1 MIDPLTRS
9 AWLSSVIIH
18 AVVILIATVGLFPRR
33 SPPPA
38 ILLEQA
44 VPAAPAAP
52 KQADAFGDLIFAED
66 SFVVA
71 PKPPALPPAPLPSG
85 IVPMVPTSMAR
96 PDRDTS
102 RGQSGTQRSDIAL
115 PPLNAPPTPELERI
129 RSRMSAR
136 AATDWA
142 ENHRRDTAQH
152 LDYLIRHAY
161 LARWRHHATSI
172 TNRDLVVW
180 LQPDA
185 QGRIVQGGL
194 FMCTTGVEE
203 LDRAITHWLLNEK
216 LGLPQLDAASIE
228 FFRIRLP

>member
-9 AWLSSVIIH
+9 AWLMSVIIH
-18 AVVILIATVGLFPRR
+18 AVVVVIATVGLFPRR
-33 SPPPA
+33 SPPPPP
-38 ILLEQA
+38 QDQT
-44 VPAAPAAP
+44 VPAAPAP
-52 KQADAFGDLIFAED
+52 EPADTFGDFILAED
-66 SFVVA
+66 SFA
-71 PKPPALPPAPLPSG
+71 APPAATTLPAAPLPPG
-85 IVPMVPTSMAR
+85 IVPVVPTSMAR

-115 PPLNAPPTPELERI
+115 PPLDAPPTPELERI

-142 ENHRRDTAQH
+142 ENHRRDTAGH
-152 LDYLIRHAY
+152 LYYLIHHAY
-161 LARWRHHATSI
+161 LARWRHHATRI

-180 LQPDA
+180 LQSDP
-185 QGRIVQGGL
+185 QGRIIQGGL
-194 FMCTTGVEE
+194 FQCTTGVEE

-228 FFRIRLP
+228 YFRIKLP